1 MCQSAIQWIVFCEM
15 FRIFTQTNRDLNWMT
30 EILYITQYIVFM
42 AKILSKKL
50 LIVMNVCVI
59 IGTIGKVFNMIDDFQ
74 RGKTFEGWGEILSVL
89 LMVGVAIYVNVRYF
103 KEKE

>member
-1 MCQSAIQWIVFCEM
+1 
-15 FRIFTQTNRDLNWMT
+15 
-30 EILYITQYIVFM
+30 M

-59 IGTIGKVFNMIDDFQ
+59 IGTIGKVSYMIDDFQ

-89 LMVGVAIYVNVRYF
+89 LMVGVAVYVNVKYF
-103 KEKE
+103 KEKDKE

>member
-1 MCQSAIQWIVFCEM
+1 
-15 FRIFTQTNRDLNWMT
+15 
-30 EILYITQYIVFM
+30 M

-59 IGTIGKVFNMIDDFQ
+59 IGTIGKVFYMIDDFQ
-74 RGKTFEGWGEILSVL
+74 RGKTFEGWGEMFSVL

-103 KEKE
+103 KEKDKE

>member
-1 MCQSAIQWIVFCEM
+1 
-15 FRIFTQTNRDLNWMT
+15 MT

-89 LMVGVAIYVNVRYF
+89 LMVGVAIYANVRYF

>member
-1 MCQSAIQWIVFCEM
+1 
-15 FRIFTQTNRDLNWMT
+15 
-30 EILYITQYIVFM
+30 M

-59 IGTIGKVFNMIDDFQ
+59 IGTIGKVLYIIDDFQ
-74 RGKTFEGWGEILSVL
+74 RGKTFEGWGETFSVL

-103 KEKE
+103 KEKDKE

>member
-1 MCQSAIQWIVFCEM
+1 
-15 FRIFTQTNRDLNWMT
+15 
-30 EILYITQYIVFM
+30 M

-74 RGKTFEGWGEILSVL
+74 RGKTFEGWGERFSVL

-103 KEKE
+103 KEKDKE

>member
-1 MCQSAIQWIVFCEM
+1 
-15 FRIFTQTNRDLNWMT
+15 MT

-59 IGTIGKVFNMIDDFQ
+59 IGIGKVFYIIDDFQ
-74 RGKTFEGWGEILSVL
+74 RGKTFEGWGEIFSML

-103 KEKE
+103 KEKDKE

>member
-1 MCQSAIQWIVFCEM
+1 
-15 FRIFTQTNRDLNWMT
+15 
-30 EILYITQYIVFM
+30 M

-59 IGTIGKVFNMIDDFQ
+59 IGTIGKVFYMIDDFQ
-74 RGKTFEGWGEILSVL
+74 RGKTFEGWGEIFSML

-103 KEKE
+103 KEKDKE

>member
-1 MCQSAIQWIVFCEM
+1 
-15 FRIFTQTNRDLNWMT
+15 
-30 EILYITQYIVFM
+30 M

-59 IGTIGKVFNMIDDFQ
+59 IGTIGKVFYMIDDFQ
-74 RGKTFEGWGEILSVL
+74 RGKTFEGWGEIFSVL

-103 KEKE
+103 KEKDKE

>member
-1 MCQSAIQWIVFCEM
+1 MLIVFCEM
-15 FRIFTQTNRDLNWMT
+15 FRIFTQINLDLNWMT

-59 IGTIGKVFNMIDDFQ
+59 IGTIGKVFWMIDDFQ

-103 KEKE
+103 KEKDKE